1 METVYLG
8 NILIND
14 VMLGSQRMDDV
25 FLNKPAIESTNY
37 LISPCGGGLSYTITV
52 IPSVSDLSKVYKFT
66 APGAPYDTNTCYTI
80 TQGGAESGTISTIT
94 ATFDNCDACTGT
106 TTTTTAAPTT
116 STTTT
121 TITPPTSTTTTTT
134 TAAPTS
140 TTTTTDGTTTT
151 TTAGTTTTTTAG
163 TTTTTSSTTT
173 TTSGTTTTTASP
185 SLYYFQVTECGG
197 TGTTDVSSTTNM
209 TIGGVYKLIT
219 QSSPP
224 QTQFDGTRCWQIITT
239 AIPGGTAVA
248 PGGSNFGDCSTCN
261 ATTTTTTFGTTT
273 TTEGTTTTTTSGTTT
288 TTAGT
293 TTTTTDGTTTTT
305 TAAPT
310 STTTTTEYFTTTTTQ
325 P

>member
-121 TITPPTSTTTTTT
+121 PPIACSEYFNN
-134 TAAPTS
+134 
-140 TTTTTDGTTTT
+140 
-151 TTAGTTTTTTAG
+151 TAGNLNGIDYTD
-163 TTTTTSSTTT
+163 
-173 TTSGTTTTTASP
+173 
-185 SLYYFQVTECGG
+185 CGG
-197 TGTTDVSSTTNM
+197 TPFTNQ
-209 TIGGVYKLIT
+209 TVAPN
-219 QSSPP
+219 QSICI
-224 QTQFDGTRCWQIITT
+224 QDGT
-239 AIPGGTAVA
+239 GG
-248 PGGSNFGDCSTCN
+248 GGDFGFLILLGSC
-261 ATTTTTTFGTTT
+261 
-273 TTEGTTTTTTSGTTT
+273 
-288 TTAGT
+288 
-293 TTTTTDGTTTTT
+293 
-305 TAAPT
+305 
-310 STTTTTEYFTTTTTQ
+310 
-325 P
+325 